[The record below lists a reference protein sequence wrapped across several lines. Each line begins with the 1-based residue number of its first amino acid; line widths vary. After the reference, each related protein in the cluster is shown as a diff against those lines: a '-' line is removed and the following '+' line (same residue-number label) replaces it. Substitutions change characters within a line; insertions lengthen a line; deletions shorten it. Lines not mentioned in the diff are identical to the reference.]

1 MSKADEMLE
10 ELGYI
15 KDIDVDYGLIRY
27 NKDDKCFIRFMM
39 DTEEIET
46 NKISSDGNVW
56 ILDINMNLLQ
66 AINEKCKELGWIREE
81 KE

>member
-1 MSKADEMLE
+1 MEDIKEKTADEMLN

-27 NKDDKCFIRFMM
+27 NKVDKCFIRFMM

-56 ILDINMNLLQ
+56 ILDINMQLLQ
-66 AINEKCKELGWIREE
+66 AINKKCKELKWI
-81 KE
+81 

>member
-1 MSKADEMLE
+1 MSKADEMFK

-15 KDIDVDYGLIRY
+15 KDINVDYGLIRY

-46 NKISSDGNVW
+46 NKISSDGSVW
-56 ILDINMNLLQ
+56 ILDINMSLLQ
-66 AINEKCKELGWIREE
+66 AINEKVKELGWNE
-81 KE
+81 